1 MADGGFVVAY
11 TSYVYSSDQ
20 NGDGLP
26 DGGNNTQEI
35 RLQRYSNTAPVL
47 TDVFVSGAEDSSIV
61 LTDALFISGFNDPE
75 GQNLA
80 AIKITTLPAEG
91 TLRLDGVDLI
101 AGQEISLADLQA
113 GKLTYQ
119 GNANYFGLDQFA
131 WTGSDGVAFAGTRF
145 TPTSTSPTSMT
156 PRPSK
161 PAPTTPPPKATSSPT
176 PSPSATPTRTPTRSP
191 NWGDGSPNS
200 VYNTSADLFNIGH
213 TYADDGVYNVTVTAN
228 DQQGQANSVQVD
240 GFQVT
245 VSNVAPDLNLF
256 GDATVVQNEVHPHP
270 RRHHRAGR
278 RHPLRIPHRLGR
290 RQPHPG
296 RAARR
301 PARQPAAH
309 PRLRHQRR
317 RTINVSLADED
328 GSYTNV
334 ATKAVTVSAPAEV
347 LTSMPAP
354 TAR

>member
-1 MADGGFVVAY
+1 VALGGQDLSSGGIYAQRFDAAGNTVGAEFRVNTTTSGNQDDPAVTALENGGWVSPGPTWADSDVFLQQYDAAGRQLDGQTLVNRYTPSTQNQPAITSMADGGFVVAY

-91 TLRLDGVDLI
+91 TLRLDGVDLV
-101 AGQEISLADLQA
+101 AGQEISLAELQA

-145 TPTSTSPTSMT
+145 TPTSTSATSMT

-191 NWGDGSPNS
+191 STG
-200 VYNTSADLFNIGH
+200 A
-213 TYADDGVYNVTVTAN
+213 TA
-228 DQQGQANSVQVD
+228 
-240 GFQVT
+240 
-245 VSNVAPDLNLF
+245 APT
-256 GDATVVQNEVHPHP
+256 AST
-270 RRHHRAGR
+270 
-278 RHPLRIPHRLGR
+278 
-290 RQPHPG
+290 
-296 RAARR
+296 
-301 PARQPAAH
+301 
-309 PRLRHQRR
+309 
-317 RTINVSLADED
+317 T
-328 GSYTNV
+328 
-334 ATKAVTVSAPAEV
+334 
-347 LTSMPAP
+347 PAP
-354 TAR
+354 TCSTSATPTPTTACTTSPSPPTTSRARATACRWTASRSR